1 MRPPLVAFTPV
12 EHSDIYSAAALN
24 KSRRTQAVQG
34 MLFASLQM
42 PETRFNEITDK
53 VGCVSVPSFM
63 APGTWTTGV
72 TLPSPAQF
80 RQRGSST
87 VQCSR

>member
-1 MRPPLVAFTPV
+1 
-12 EHSDIYSAAALN
+12 
-24 KSRRTQAVQG
+24 

-63 APGTWTTGV
+63 ARYMDNGV
-72 TLPSPAQF
+72 TCPSPHSFANVDLQ
-80 RQRGSST
+80 
-87 VQCSR
+87 QCSVPGER